1 MGFRVEALR
10 ASRVLGLSIGLERSK
25 FRDYIGFRALGMHDT
40 RGVPAKLC
48 ASHPGVGGAVP
59 GPYLAALVV
68 VALAAPAWPR
78 RCRCPSH
85 GHTGIQADVPAMGP
99 LVSRLAWVLVLCVVF
114 VLFIYFLVFVSCS

>member
-48 ASHPGVGGAVP
+48 ASHPGVGGGGCAGPHILLLLSLLLLRPQP
-59 GPYLAALVV
+59 GPGDVG
-68 VALAAPAWPR
+68 APA
-78 RCRCPSH
+78 
-85 GHTGIQADVPAMGP
+85 TAT
-99 LVSRLAWVLVLCVVF
+99 LVSKLMSRPWARLCPGLPGCWFCVWC
-114 VLFIYFLVFVSCS
+114 LFCLYIS